1 MKKIILIFLLIVA
14 ALSFIASLGSAVED
28 KNNIIIF
35 TLDWIAAVI
44 LWLVV
49 YINF

>member
-1 MKKIILIFLLIVA
+1 MKKIILIFLLLVA
-14 ALSFIASLGSAVED
+14 ALSFVASLGSAAED
-28 KNNIIIF
+28 KNNIVIF